1 MATPRRHAI
10 VTNDR
15 EVASWVEQHDAT
27 ASRIREGLRPLFS
40 PEEWFYLAREI
51 VRDAAALLL
60 RNVRRSRSRVARDY
74 DQGVW
79 QHARA
84 EKRWLSAASLAKYVE
99 PHRGAIRVA
108 TVNGRLVRI
117 DSGDYYR
124 YRNRLLV
131 TVLERWAEG
140 DEDLV
145 ELGCGV
151 GFNIFAL
158 RLSGRWTRLVGF
170 DVSDNALAAARETAR
185 HFGVTGVTFE
195 SLDLSN
201 PEDPHLRGLRGKV
214 VFTYYVLEQ
223 LKYELRPAIE
233 NLARAGVRRAI
244 HIEPGTD
251 LLRRWSLRFAANR
264 LYILRQDYQD
274 RLVEV
279 LRVLEKDGLL
289 RILDL
294 RRLGYA
300 PSPKNDPV
308 MVVWEPR

>member
-1 MATPRRHAI
+1 MS
-10 VTNDR
+10 
-15 EVASWVEQHDAT
+15 E
-27 ASRIREGLRPLFS
+27 SRLSALA
-40 PEEWFYLAREI
+40 EWLYLSREI
-51 VRDAAALLL
+51 VRDAAALLS
-60 RNVRRSRSRVARDY
+60 RGVHRSRTRVAGDY
-74 DQGVW
+74 DRGVW
-79 QHARA
+79 QQILA
-84 EKRWLSAASLAKYVE
+84 EKRWLGARTLADYVE
-99 PHRGAIRVA
+99 PDRGARRLA
-108 TVNGRLVRI
+108 TMNGRLVRI
-117 DSGDYYR
+117 DSREYYR
-124 YRNRLLV
+124 SRNQILL

-140 DEDLV
+140 NEDLV

-151 GFNIFAL
+151 GFNIFVL
-158 RLSGRWTRLVGF
+158 RLSGRWKRLLGL

-185 HFGVTGVTFE
+185 HFGVTGVAFE
-195 SLDLSN
+195 SLDLGDAA
-201 PEDPHLRGLRGKV
+201 DPNLPLLRGKV

-251 LLRRWSLRFAANR
+251 LLHRWSLRFAANR

-279 LRVLEKDGLL
+279 LRALEKDGLL